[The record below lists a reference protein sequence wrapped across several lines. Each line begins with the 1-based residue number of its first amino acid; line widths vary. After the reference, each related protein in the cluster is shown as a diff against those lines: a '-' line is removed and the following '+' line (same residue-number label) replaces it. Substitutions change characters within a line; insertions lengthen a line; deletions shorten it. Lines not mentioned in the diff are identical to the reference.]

1 MWYVV
6 DKYLCFLEKD
16 KIEWGLFLILKKQ
29 NVVIFKV
36 KEMLGSKV
44 RLVNKCVVK
53 MDGEE
58 NREVGLFVVKESVE
72 DDVNEMLGCW

>member
-1 MWYVV
+1 
-6 DKYLCFLEKD
+6 
-16 KIEWGLFLILKKQ
+16 
-29 NVVIFKV
+29 
-36 KEMLGSKV
+36 MLGSKV